1 MAFAEKPKAL
11 VLVCIVTAGDIV
23 LAKPVEPKE
32 PAVKDVKTV
41 LIKALANTL
50 PVLLKGLSENDVK
63 PNTNYSP
70 DFYGPVVPTLVAKL
84 PSSLAHLYLQ
94 VVSFIKGKVKSTK
107 LKK

>member
-63 PNTNYSP
+63 PNTNYPP
-70 DFYGPVVPTLVAKL
+70 DRGLSVAY
-84 PSSLAHLYLQ
+84 SLALDII
-94 VVSFIKGKVKSTK
+94 VVKSESAILSITSS
-107 LKK
+107 